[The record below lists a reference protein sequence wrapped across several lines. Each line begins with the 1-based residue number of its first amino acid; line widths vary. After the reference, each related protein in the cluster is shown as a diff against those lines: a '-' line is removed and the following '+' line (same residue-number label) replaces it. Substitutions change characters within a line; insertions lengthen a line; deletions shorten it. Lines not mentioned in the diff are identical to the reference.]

1 MTDFE
6 SASLTVA
13 IVVAVATCISAGA
26 ATVAAGGIWY
36 GIRAMIRANKDRAGI
51 LDRQREADERRH
63 DEAMTEGTRRHE
75 EAMAALAD
83 PRRHEETMAALAQ
96 QRRDDERRH
105 EETMAA
111 FAQQHRDDERRH
123 EETMAAFAQQHR
135 DGERRHEEAMTE
147 GTRRHEE
154 TMAALADQ
162 RRGLEA
168 LIGGL
173 ERQTASLEAVVERTA
188 PKQGAA
194 E

>member
-13 IVVAVATCISAGA
+13 IVVAVATCISAIA

-63 DEAMTEGTRRHE
+63 
-75 EAMAALAD
+75 
-83 PRRHEETMAALAQ
+83 
-96 QRRDDERRH
+96 
-105 EETMAA
+105 
-111 FAQQHRDDERRH
+111 
-123 EETMAAFAQQHR
+123 
-135 DGERRHEEAMTE
+135 EEAMTKADQ
-147 GTRRHEE
+147 RHEE

-162 RRGLEA
+162 RRALEA

>member
-26 ATVAAGGIWY
+26 HTVVAVAIWRGVREMDRDNEAFAA
-36 GIRAMIRANKDRAGI
+36 IRE
-51 LDRQREADERRH
+51 RQHQADK
-63 DEAMTEGTRRHE
+63 RRHE
-75 EAMAALAD
+75 EV
-83 PRRHEETMAALAQ
+83 
-96 QRRDDERRH
+96 
-105 EETMAA
+105 
-111 FAQQHRDDERRH
+111 
-123 EETMAAFAQQHR
+123 MAAFAQQHR
-135 DGERRHEEAMTE
+135 DGKRRHEEN
-147 GTRRHEE
+147 
-154 TMAALADQ
+154 MAALADR

-188 PKQGAA
+188 PKQGAG

>member
-51 LDRQREADERRH
+51 LD
-63 DEAMTEGTRRHE
+63 
-75 EAMAALAD
+75 
-83 PRRHEETMAALAQ
+83 Q
-96 QRRDDERRH
+96 QRKADERRH
-105 EETMAA
+105 EEVMTEGA
-111 FAQQHRDDERRH
+111 RRH
-123 EETMAAFAQQHR
+123 EES
-135 DGERRHEEAMTE
+135 MT
-147 GTRRHEE
+147 
-154 TMAALADQ
+154 ALK
-162 RRGLEA
+162 A

-188 PKQGAA
+188 PRAGVDG
-194 E
+194 